1 MLFYLLALAVL
12 AAAAFLE
19 VWGVI
24 KLASMLRH
32 AKREQDRLRNPTK
45 WMRKDGDDLAK
56 RRVASG
62 GRLRMYGP
70 LSWISGELYGDLAA
84 RIKFGPSEGD
94 AHMALATDLL
104 VPEPA
109 SDFAQ
114 ILIINGVTVLPDT
127 GSIRVDRK
135 TKIVTMIVRKLA
147 ASAVATL
154 KGTADSLAT
163 LARTQ
168 PCIAFAGVSR

>member
-12 AAAAFLE
+12 AAAALLE

-24 KLASMLRH
+24 KLASMLRL
-32 AKREQDRLRNPTK
+32 AKREQDRLRNPAK
-45 WMRKDGDDLAK
+45 WKREDGDDLAK
-56 RRVASG
+56 RRVAAG

-84 RIKFGPSEGD
+84 RITFGPSVGD

-104 VPEPA
+104 VPE
-109 SDFAQ
+109 SGDAQ

-147 ASAVATL
+147 VSAVATL
-154 KGTADSLAT
+154 KGTADRLAT